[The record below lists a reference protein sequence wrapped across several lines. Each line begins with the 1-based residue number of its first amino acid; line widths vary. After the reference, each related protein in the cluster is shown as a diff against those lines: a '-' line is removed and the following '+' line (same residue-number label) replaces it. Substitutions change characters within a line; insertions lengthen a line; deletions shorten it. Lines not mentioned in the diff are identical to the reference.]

1 MIFSRL
7 KKFVKPTPKS
17 AFVGIDAII
26 LIGTTIAFAGVFA
39 LVSTQIAGMLLENY
53 IDIAFVVPKFH
64 SYDAL
69 TGAIEPTSI
78 LAVYTLIKKAIF
90 EKAFFIFLV
99 LIGIFAIT
107 DAVKLTQNKAKPL
120 IFKTIFAGILVSILP
135 GVWDPVALQIEHGA
149 IWLLNPTYSFNP
161 DKPCVLIDSPEIAAI
176 AKENKKIVDDLRGV
190 FTIGMNQTGLDQLA
204 CYPSLRINY
213 IFEKAMHGASFQTPE
228 DLSAIEKFWSVLS
241 SYAESIMAGIWGGI
255 TKAMTLSFTVLFSTI
270 VMVGKNLWL
279 MVLMALF
286 PLLVVFSLAP
296 YVGEFASK
304 LLKMIVPLLMTTI
317 LTAGIILA
325 GSSALQL
332 MEDNINNGRSLYG
345 FSTMI
350 DLPGAHPGDSNT
362 PKIFDQRTIFWIA
375 AVTTLGLAAIV
386 PVMVVPQLGSFA
398 NMVGQ
403 MVGTAVLSGTMGVL
417 STARGTIGGGGQAL
431 KGEFAANTAKGMTSG
446 QALFGALG
454 SKSVYHGA
462 GTGLGRGLEAGL
474 YQDAAVGLTSGASFA
489 DMSMPHLARP
499 LMRAADDRLSR
510 VNIADSVKDHASSRN
525 AEESAN
531 SACENFKNERTNW
544 SEQTSQESQ
553 TGEPQK
559 RNPSDDDV
567 RKVARTVVGTKNNYR
582 WRGDYD
588 LVSDKTKQ
596 KLEAE
601 IKEHL
606 SNPNSKLAKDYDLQ
620 MNMNSMQKGN
630 SEHGAT
636 PKITVDVNAMN
647 QADALVQN
655 MGNANSKEAFNQ
667 FGAVAEAVNAKYA
680 KIIQTGISQT
690 SASDFV
696 AETYR

>member
-1 MIFSRL
+1 
-7 KKFVKPTPKS
+7 
-17 AFVGIDAII
+17 
-26 LIGTTIAFAGVFA
+26 
-39 LVSTQIAGMLLENY
+39 
-53 IDIAFVVPKFH
+53 
-64 SYDAL
+64 
-69 TGAIEPTSI
+69 
-78 LAVYTLIKKAIF
+78 
-90 EKAFFIFLV
+90 
-99 LIGIFAIT
+99 
-107 DAVKLTQNKAKPL
+107 
-120 IFKTIFAGILVSILP
+120 
-135 GVWDPVALQIEHGA
+135 
-149 IWLLNPTYSFNP
+149 
-161 DKPCVLIDSPEIAAI
+161 
-176 AKENKKIVDDLRGV
+176 
-190 FTIGMNQTGLDQLA
+190 
-204 CYPSLRINY
+204 
-213 IFEKAMHGASFQTPE
+213 
-228 DLSAIEKFWSVLS
+228 
-241 SYAESIMAGIWGGI
+241 
-255 TKAMTLSFTVLFSTI
+255 
-270 VMVGKNLWL
+270 
-279 MVLMALF
+279 
-286 PLLVVFSLAP
+286 
-296 YVGEFASK
+296 
-304 LLKMIVPLLMTTI
+304 MIVPLLMTTI

-350 DLPGAHPGDSNT
+350 DLPGSHPGDSNA

-446 QALFGALG
+446 QALFSALG

-510 VNIADSVKDHASSRN
+510 VNNADSVKDRASSRN

-531 SACENFKNERTNW
+531 SAYENFKNERTNW
-544 SEQTSQESQ
+544 SEQNSQDGTAGVGSGGSQ
-553 TGEPQK
+553 S
-559 RNPSDDDV
+559 PSDNDV
-567 RKVARTVVGTKNNYR
+567 KRVARTVVGTKNNYR
-582 WRGDYD
+582 WSGDYD
-588 LVSDKTKQ
+588 LVSDKTRQ

-606 SNPNSKLAKDYDLQ
+606 SNPNSQLAKDYDLQ
-620 MNMNSMQKGN
+620 MNMDSMQKGN

-667 FGAVAEAVNAKYA
+667 FGAVAEAVNMKYA

-690 SASDFV
+690 SAQDSMNNNKRP
-696 AETYR
+696 T